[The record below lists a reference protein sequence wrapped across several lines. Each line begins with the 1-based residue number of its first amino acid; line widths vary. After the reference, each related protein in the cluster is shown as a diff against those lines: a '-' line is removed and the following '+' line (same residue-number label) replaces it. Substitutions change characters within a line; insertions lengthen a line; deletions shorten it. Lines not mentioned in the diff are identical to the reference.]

1 MNLQIKILCED
12 YKKVN
17 GIWRLE
23 GIDECP
29 ANSLVKQFM
38 QLMKV
43 QLSTVT
49 ITSLIKDTGGTS
61 RTVPTVAQNF
71 NINAGLGIVTHG
83 ILVGT
88 GTNAVTISDY
98 VLQTPIAHGNG
109 AGQLYYNAVAFD
121 DADVTVSG
129 SDCYYD
135 CKRFIENNSGGDI
148 NIKEIGVVCTGSA
161 SSYKFLIDRTLYNK
175 TITNGTGA
183 RFIYRFEISV

>member
-1 MNLQIKILCED
+1 MNLQIKIICED

-17 GIWRLE
+17 GIWQLE
-23 GIDECP
+23 GIDERP

-38 QLMKV
+38 QLMKA

-49 ITSLIKDTGGTS
+49 ITSLVKDTSNTD
-61 RTVPTVAQNF
+61 RTVNNYAYNF
-71 NINAGLGIVTHG
+71 NINAGLGIVTYG

-98 VLQTPIAHGNG
+98 VLQTPIAHGSG
-109 AGQLYYNAVAFD
+109 AGQLYYNAAAFD

-148 NIKEIGVVCTGSA
+148 NIKEIGVVCTGAVST
-161 SSYKFLIDRTLYNK
+161 YKFLIDRTLYDK

-183 RFIYRFEISV
+183 RFIYRFKISV

>member
-23 GIDECP
+23 GIDERP

-43 QLSTVT
+43 QLSDVS
-49 ITSLIKDTGGTS
+49 ITSLIKDTSNTN
-61 RTVPTVAQNF
+61 RTVAVVADNF
-71 NINAGLGIVTHG
+71 NINAGLGIVTFG

-98 VLQTPIAHGNG
+98 VLQTPIAHGNS

-121 DADVTVSG
+121 NADVTVSG

-148 NIKEIGVVCTGSA
+148 NIKEIGVVCIGAA
-161 SSYKFLIDRTLYNK
+161 SSYKFLIDRTLYDKN
-175 TITNGTGA
+175 ITNGTGA
-183 RFIYRFEISV
+183 RFIYRFKISV